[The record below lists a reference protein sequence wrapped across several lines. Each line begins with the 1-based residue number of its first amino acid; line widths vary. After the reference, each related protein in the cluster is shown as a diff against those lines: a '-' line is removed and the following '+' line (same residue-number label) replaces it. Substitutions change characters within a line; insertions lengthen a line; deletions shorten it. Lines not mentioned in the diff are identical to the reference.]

1 MGRGYHIILL
11 PCSFGWSVSASWHL
25 CHYLVC
31 KAELRGVGYVLVAG
45 KDFGAATESEP
56 AITLAVMPTSSSTGQ
71 FLASD
76 DAQIVT
82 DLFQMSLLE
91 RGDE

>member
-25 CHYLVC
+25 CHSLVC
-31 KAELRGVGYVLVAG
+31 KAELKGVWYVLVAG

-76 DAQIVT
+76 DAQIFT